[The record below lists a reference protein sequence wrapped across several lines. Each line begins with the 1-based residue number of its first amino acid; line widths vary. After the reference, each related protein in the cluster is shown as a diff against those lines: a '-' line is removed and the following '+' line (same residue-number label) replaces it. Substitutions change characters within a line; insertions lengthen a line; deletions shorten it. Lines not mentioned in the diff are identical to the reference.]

1 MTSILSF
8 NTRWILSLTA
18 AFLLI
23 ANDFHLNG
31 QAKLS
36 VSPYET
42 LLTQEFGT
50 YESGAA
56 VLVVKQGKTLFRGG
70 IGFANIDQQEKITP
84 EHLFRI
90 GSITKTFTA
99 VAILQL
105 AEEGKLDINDPI
117 QKYLPEYP
125 TQGAKISVEHLLTHT
140 AGIKTYAGMA
150 EVAHLQHTAATP
162 KQIIK
167 VFKDAPM
174 EFTPGER
181 YQYNNYGY
189 ILLGAIIEEVSGLD
203 YGTYLEEKI
212 FKPIGMKHT
221 SFGKDKELI
230 LDQANGYAMEGGQYA
245 EAPYL
250 NMAIPYAAG
259 GLVSTVD
266 DLYRWMQAL
275 QGYRVVSKT
284 SLQKA
289 FSAYQLKDGSSTP
302 YGFGWQ
308 LDQLYGKQIVGHDGI
323 IQGFL
328 ANAIYVPEEDLFVA
342 VLSNCTCKNPVG
354 LSHKLA
360 AFAMGEYPLVQKGP
374 QDPNKLNQYVGL
386 YQFDAKLKQ
395 EIFNEEGQLYS
406 LSTGDR
412 RRPLYMGKDDQ
423 FFFEEG
429 LISIEFIRNEEGDIV
444 GLERADKG
452 RVLAKAE
459 KKSDSVVKKEAIQLK
474 EEELKEYVG
483 KYNLGPFHLYITLE
497 EDKLFGQPEGQSKE
511 QLFAKAKDHLF
522 LKAVDA
528 EMEFFREDGQVQAV
542 KVTIGNN
549 SFQGKLVK
557 D

>member
-1 MTSILSF
+1 MARILPSNKRYLLSLGTLVMIMANGFHLLGQTDASPSPYQTILS
-8 NTRWILSLTA
+8 
-18 AFLLI
+18 
-23 ANDFHLNG
+23 
-31 QAKLS
+31 
-36 VSPYET
+36 
-42 LLTQEFGT
+42 QEFGA
-50 YESGAA
+50 YESGAVA
-56 VLVVKQGKTLFRGG
+56 LVVQQGKTLFRGG
-70 IGFANIDQQEKITP
+70 IGLANIDQEGKITP

-105 AEEGKLDINDPI
+105 AERGKLDITDPI
-117 QKYLPEYP
+117 QTYLPDYP
-125 TQGAKISVEHLLTHT
+125 TQGQEISIEHLLTHT
-140 AGIKTYAGMA
+140 SGIKTYAGMA

-174 EFTPGER
+174 EFAPGER
-181 YQYNNYGY
+181 YQYNNYGF
-189 ILLGAIIEEVSGLD
+189 ILLGAIIEQVSGMS
-203 YGTYLEEKI
+203 YGAYLEENI
-212 FKPIGMKHT
+212 FQPAGMRNT
-221 SFGKDKELI
+221 FFGKNKNLSG
-230 LDQANGYAMEGGQYA
+230 DQAKGYEMRDGQYK
-245 EAPYL
+245 EAPFL

-266 DLYRWMQAL
+266 DLSQWMQAL
-275 QGYRVVSKT
+275 KKHQVISES
-284 SLQKA
+284 SLQKSVA
-289 FSAYQLKDGSSTP
+289 PYLLKDGTSTP
-302 YGFGWQ
+302 YGYGWQ
-308 LDQLYGKQIVGHDGI
+308 LDELYGKQIIGHDGV

-328 ANAIYVPEEDLFVA
+328 ANAIYIPEEDLFVV

-360 AFAMGEYPLVQKGP
+360 AFAMGEYTLVQKGP
-374 QDPNKLNQYVGL
+374 QDPNKLDPYVGL

-395 EIFNEEGQLYS
+395 EIFNEDGQLYS

-429 LISIEFIRNEEGDIV
+429 LVSIEFIRNENGDIV

-483 KYNLGPFHLYITLE
+483 KYNLGPFHLFITLE

-522 LKAVDA
+522 LKTVDA
-528 EMEFFREDGQVQAV
+528 QMEFFRKDGQVQAV

-549 SFQGKLVK
+549 SFEGKLIEE
-557 D
+557 